1 MLSPNQLIN
10 AYPQLSNQDV
20 ILILYSFF
28 SGITAH
34 VILIVSGAEKLQPS
48 TLQLYILGT
57 DGRRLRSTRL
67 QKVGRDGVHFS
78 ASFATPEVP
87 FKMQIKGNTKRDVQ
101 FERSSQSTV
110 EPNHVVV
117 KVLYARN
124 EFTAPKSGYE
134 FAMFLIINSGAT
146 EEFDFKIKETVNFEV
161 RTSANTT
168 MVYQYRQAVISV
180 RFFAKRSAVPGN
192 AEDLLVTVT
201 GKTSGVTASEIVSLM
216 VGP

>member
-1 MLSPNQLIN
+1 MR
-10 AYPQLSNQDV
+10 
-20 ILILYSFF
+20 
-28 SGITAH
+28 
-34 VILIVSGAEKLQPS
+34 GAEKLQSS

-57 DGRRLRSTRL
+57 DGRRLHSTRL
-67 QKVGRDGVHFS
+67 RRVGRDGVHFS
-78 ASFATPEVP
+78 ASFPTPEVP
-87 FKMQIKGNTKRDVQ
+87 FKMQIKGNTKRNFQ

-110 EPNHVVV
+110 ERRHVFV

-134 FAMFLIINSGAT
+134 FAIFLIINSGAT

-168 MVYQYRQAVISV
+168 MVYQNRQAVISV

>member
-1 MLSPNQLIN
+1 MR
-10 AYPQLSNQDV
+10 
-20 ILILYSFF
+20 
-28 SGITAH
+28 
-34 VILIVSGAEKLQPS
+34 GAEKLQSS

-57 DGRRLRSTRL
+57 DGRRLHSTRL
-67 QKVGRDGVHFS
+67 RRVGRDGVHFS
-78 ASFATPEVP
+78 ASFPTPEVP
-87 FKMQIKGNTKRDVQ
+87 FKMQIKGNTKRNFQ

-110 EPNHVVV
+110 EPRHVFV

-134 FAMFLIINSGAT
+134 FAIFLIINSGAT

-168 MVYQYRQAVISV
+168 MVYQNRQAVISV

-192 AEDLLVTVT
+192 AEDLLVTGT

>member
-1 MLSPNQLIN
+1 MR
-10 AYPQLSNQDV
+10 
-20 ILILYSFF
+20 
-28 SGITAH
+28 
-34 VILIVSGAEKLQPS
+34 GAEKLQSS

-57 DGRRLRSTRL
+57 DGRRLHSTRL
-67 QKVGRDGVHFS
+67 RRVGRDGVHFS
-78 ASFATPEVP
+78 ASFPTPEVP
-87 FKMQIKGNTKRDVQ
+87 FEMQIKGNTKRNFQ
-101 FERSSQSTV
+101 FERSSQITV
-110 EPNHVVV
+110 EPRHVLV

-134 FAMFLIINSGAT
+134 FAIFLIINSGAT

-161 RTSANTT
+161 RTSAHTT
-168 MVYQYRQAVISV
+168 MVYQNRQAVISV